1 MRPITADRPSGDTQS
16 SDRPASGCDGAV
28 SDERSHRI
36 HDSGGLLGVAQ
47 CGFIGLQQTFG
58 GDLGLVL
65 APFRDATK
73 VEPLENGL
81 LFAPQRAS
89 DGGLGAEVME

>member
-1 MRPITADRPSGDTQS
+1 
-16 SDRPASGCDGAV
+16 
-28 SDERSHRI
+28 
-36 HDSGGLLGVAQ
+36 
-47 CGFIGLQQTFG
+47 
-58 GDLGLVL
+58 L